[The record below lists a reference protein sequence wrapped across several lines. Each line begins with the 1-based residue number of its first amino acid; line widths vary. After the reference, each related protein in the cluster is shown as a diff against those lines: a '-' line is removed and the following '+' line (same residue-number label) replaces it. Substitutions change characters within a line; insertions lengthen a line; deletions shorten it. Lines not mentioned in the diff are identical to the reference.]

1 MNYPVRD
8 LSASLSGEIRAAQVL
23 IEHQRNEAQKA
34 VAATQVMIDAA
45 EAAGNFARVGELCRV
60 LGLQR
65 AVANRAQARAAS

>member
-1 MNYPVRD
+1 MNYRLRD
-8 LSASLSGEIRAAQVL
+8 LSASMSGESRVAQVL
-23 IEHQRNEAQKA
+23 IEHQRTEAQRA

-65 AVANRAQARAAS
+65 AAADRAQARAAS